1 MFRKALT
8 FTYGAFAYVA
18 FLGAFLYTIGF
29 LAGAVVPKGV
39 DDGAVH
45 PAWQA
50 VLVDLALLGLF
61 AVQHSVMARPWFKER
76 WTRIVPKA
84 VERSTYV
91 LAATAALVLLLWLWQ
106 PLPTTVWSVGS
117 GWARA
122 ALWSLYLLGWGF
134 LVLST
139 FSLGHFDLFGL
150 RQVLARARDRRYAEP
165 GFHDPL
171 LYRVVRH
178 PIMVGFLIAFWAVP
192 QMSAGRLLFAA
203 AATAYIMVGVRLE
216 EHDLKRQLG
225 APYAEYL
232 ARVPRFVPRPPVSVA
247 RERVGHGGASGG
259 K

>member
-1 MFRKALT
+1 MLRKALT

-150 RQVLARARDRRYAEP
+150 RQVLARARGRAYAEP
-165 GFHDPL
+165 GFHEPR

-178 PIMVGFLIAFWAVP
+178 PIMVGFLIAFWAAP
-192 QMSAGRLLFAA
+192 DMSAGRLLFAA

-225 APYAEYL
+225 APYTEYL
-232 ARVPRFVPRPPVSVA
+232 ARVPRFVPRPPAGSD
-247 RERVGHGGASGG
+247 RERVGHGGAIGG
-259 K
+259 Q